1 MNHELFASQRRAW
14 VKFLRFST
22 VLGVGVGPKVE
33 GGRVTVREA
42 IVVLVG
48 KKLPRKDVPK
58 GELIPPAFEGF
69 RTDVRKPMLMIR
81 PDAKRRGER
90 PGDWCRTDAQWIDWT
105 KIHRL
110 NVAQQRERQARR
122 KRRQPKPRR
131 TRGSSHD

>member
-14 VKFLRFST
+14 DRFLRFST
-22 VLGVGVGPKVE
+22 VLGVGVGPKVA
-33 GGRVTVREA
+33 GGRVTTREA

-48 KKLPRKDVPK
+48 KKLPRKDVPN

-69 RTDVRKPMLMIR
+69 PTDVREPVLMIP
-81 PDAKRRGER
+81 PDTKRNR

-110 NVAQQRERQARR
+110 NSEQQRGRQPQR
-122 KRRQPKPRR
+122 KRR
-131 TRGSSHD
+131 